1 MSNMLRSNWSICV
14 LEFPRLF
21 VVSGLQPS
29 NSLVFFCKC
38 QQSNPRGVFF
48 VTLRDGS
55 IGWQDVK
62 LNRLHDKVDIC
73 ITEISQLRPVSGP
86 TGMEVLL
93 NHEFGVIS
101 FEFS

>member
-1 MSNMLRSNWSICV
+1 MLRSYWSICV

-29 NSLVFFCKC
+29 NSLVLFSPSANNRIHGECFL
-38 QQSNPRGVFF
+38 